1 MCRRALRVSGLSR
14 VSALSGIR
22 TRLRG
27 VASLSWIHTL
37 SGIGAGLRSWE
48 PLAGRTLRVTR
59 LGRVTRLCREGGLCR
74 VASLNGESGLSGI
87 AALDRIST
95 GHLSGHDPRHLTHH
109 GHALELLNESDDFNA
124 PVESLN
130 RRRHSTLNTA
140 RVPANLVNERI
151 RQSKNQLERTDLA
164 GEAVLITR

>member
-1 MCRRALRVSGLSR
+1 MSV
-14 VSALSGIR
+14 IR
-22 TRLRG
+22 
-27 VASLSWIHTL
+27 TL

-48 PLAGRTLRVTR
+48 PLAGRTLRITG
-59 LGRVTRLCREGGLCR
+59 LGRVTRLGGIAGLCWEGGLCR
-74 VASLNGESGLSGI
+74 VASLSGESGLSGI

-130 RRRHSTLNTA
+130 RCRHSTLNTA

-151 RQSKNQLERTDLA
+151 RQSKSQLERTDLA
-164 GEAVLITR
+164 GEAVLIMR